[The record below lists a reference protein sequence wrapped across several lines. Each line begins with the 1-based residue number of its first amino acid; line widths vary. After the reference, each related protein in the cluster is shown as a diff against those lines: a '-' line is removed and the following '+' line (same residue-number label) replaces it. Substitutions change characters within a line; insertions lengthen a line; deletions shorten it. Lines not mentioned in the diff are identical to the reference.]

1 MLTGTTSTGFEYSI
15 PEEQLDNME
24 LLDALA
30 EADSGK
36 LLAISRVCDL
46 LLGREQKARLY
57 DHCRTERGNVPTG
70 AIRDEILDIIQG
82 QDNGKN

>member
-1 MLTGTTSTGFEYSI
+1 MLTGTTSTGFEYNI

-46 LLGREQKARLY
+46 LLGKEQKLRLY
-57 DHCRTERGNVPTG
+57 DHCRTEKGTVPT
-70 AIRDEILDIIQG
+70 ASIRDEILDIIQG